1 MSFKIGRLI
10 LKKNSL
16 SPKLRICKKDI
27 SNLNTC
33 RFLISPLNNS
43 NEIVIKGA
51 LPINSC
57 DVNTKAIRI
66 VSGNTKAQS
75 TELYPT
81 DTLVVG
87 NDGILTYR

>member
-10 LKKNSL
+10 FKKIAYHQSYAFA
-16 SPKLRICKKDI
+16 KDI
-27 SNLNTC
+27 SNLYTC